1 MFTSID
7 LVHFSWDESDAEG
20 LQTAVTSDVTI
31 WVGVQEDTTTGDVA
45 LKSSLDILG
54 LLKQHDIDDVEVAF
68 RESEARLL
76 TGPPL
81 LTPVDDDPPL
91 KNVIHSVTTA
101 LGLPIAGEKTPQVQG
116 TFDFYLR
123 IGEDLYGVTAGHVL
137 FELNQANEEYNY
149 PVRPFAREN
158 GRNSGYSYLAAP
170 KKEVILMGT
179 KAFKDLLKFIQAE
192 IGCLKNT
199 VTFLNRSIELL
210 PVSRSR

>member
-1 MFTSID
+1 M
-7 LVHFSWDESDAEG
+7 
-20 LQTAVTSDVTI
+20 
-31 WVGVQEDTTTGDVA
+31 GVQEDTTTGDVA

-54 LLKQHDIDDVEVAF
+54 LLKQHDINDVEVAF

-81 LTPVDDDPPL
+81 LAHVDDDHPL

-116 TFDFYLR
+116 TFGFYFR
-123 IGEDLYGVTAGHVL
+123 ISEDLYGVTARHVL

-158 GRNSGYSYLAAP
+158 GRNSDYSYLAAP
-170 KKEVILMGT
+170 KKDVILMGT